1 MHLAA
6 GDEGDEGGV
15 DLPRVVV
22 ADEQP
27 VLAADGLAPQ
37 LAFGAV
43 VVDRDAPVPKE
54 GVQSLALVANVVDG
68 LGQGGVVE
76 HGVDPGVAP
85 VEEGI
90 DDGARLLQALLLALL
105 GREALEVSLELEEL
119 ADEGDG
125 RPSLLGLRGQRL
137 EEVAAGMSPASSLGD
152 LAVGIEVVVDA
163 VSVGDQDALVPFEHR
178 AHGGAVVLGGVAEQ
192 DVTFWRDD
200 DPEVPAP
207 ALVLVANQDPGGI
220 GAQVRRHGPSVA
232 PHRVHQRS
240 AQPVESLV
248 PAAHRRLRQHH
259 SLAGVDF
266 LQPVER
272 HVVPEAADDRLGQQ
286 PGPGETTLDGE
297 VDRLGDVERG
307 RVQPVAVLGQKLHSV
322 GESGSAPATRADA
335 RGVRAPPRRLG
346 QSAPV
351 PLAAPPRE

>member
-90 DDGARLLQALLLALL
+90 DDGARLPQALLLALL
-105 GREALEVSLELEEL
+105 GREPGEVPLELEEL

-125 RPSLLGLRGQRL
+125 HPSLLGLGGQRF
-137 EEVAAGMSPASSLGD
+137 EEVSAGMGPTSSLGD
-152 LAVGIEVVVDA
+152 LAAQVEVVVDA
-163 VSVGDQDALVPFEHR
+163 VGIGDQDTFVPLEARRCRGR
-178 AHGGAVVLGGVAEQ
+178 A
-192 DVTFWRDD
+192 R
-200 DPEVPAP
+200 PP
-207 ALVLVANQDPGGI
+207 
-220 GAQVRRHGPSVA
+220 PSPMVILDA
-232 PHRVHQRS
+232 RAS
-240 AQPVESLV
+240 ASH
-248 PAAHRRLRQHH
+248 HRR
-259 SLAGVDF
+259 VF
-266 LQPVER
+266 F
-272 HVVPEAADDRLGQQ
+272 
-286 PGPGETTLDGE
+286 TT
-297 VDRLGDVERG
+297 
-307 RVQPVAVLGQKLHSV
+307 PS
-322 GESGSAPATRADA
+322 SNRA
-335 RGVRAPPRRLG
+335 
-346 QSAPV
+346 S
-351 PLAAPPRE
+351 